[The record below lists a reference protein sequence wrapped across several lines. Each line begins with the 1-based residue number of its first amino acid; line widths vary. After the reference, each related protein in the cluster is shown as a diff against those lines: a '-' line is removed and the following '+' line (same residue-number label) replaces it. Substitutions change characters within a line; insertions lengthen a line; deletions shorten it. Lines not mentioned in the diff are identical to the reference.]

1 MGPLT
6 WWMAEQLPDVQTR
19 NTAIGIAYN
28 VASMV
33 RTHSSQHP
41 LFTALTLQHSLFT
54 ALTLQHPLFT
64 ALTLQLFFS
73 THCNVV

>member
-1 MGPLT
+1 MHVGPLT

-33 RTHSSQHP
+33 HTHSSAP
-41 LFTALTLQHSLFT
+41 TLFTALTLQR
-54 ALTLQHPLFT
+54 PLFSYSL
-64 ALTLQLFFS
+64 ALAAMSMWSDVCT
-73 THCNVV
+73 